1 MRNLVGSIAMFCIL
15 VGMMYSCQRG
25 EKRYEFDGMVQGT
38 YYHIVVYSSD
48 STGMSKGFDS
58 IFNIIDQS
66 VSLWEK
72 NSTLCKVNRNEDVE
86 LDQAFIDNF
95 LAAKKLNVLSG
106 GALDITVGA
115 LVREYGFT
123 TKARSTMSQQQIDSM
138 LQYTGMENLKIEGKK
153 IVKKYPETQID
164 FNAIAQGY
172 TTDLITKYLDKR
184 GCSAFLIDVGG
195 EVFARGVKPNKKKW
209 NVAIEKPAK
218 NKEEERAYNTIVIL
232 ENESIVTSGSYRKYY
247 EEDGVKYSH
256 TIDPKTGKPVKHS
269 LLSASVI
276 AKDATTADGLAT
288 AFMVMGLE
296 KAKEFLNNHKEYN
309 AYFIYSDEK
318 GEMKVWHNP
327 GFAKYIA
334 E

>member
-1 MRNLVGSIAMFCIL
+1 MRRIFLGCLIL
-15 VGMMYSCQRG
+15 VLLAGSLVSCSNG

-38 YYHIVVYSSD
+38 YYHIVVYSTD

-72 NSTLCKVNRNEDVE
+72 NSTVCKVNRNEDVE

-95 LAAKKLNVLSG
+95 LAAKDLNILSE

-195 EVFARGVKPNKKKW
+195 EVFARGIKPDKKKW

-218 NKEEERAYNTIVIL
+218 SKEEERTYNTIVLL
-232 ENESIVTSGSYRKYY
+232 ENESIVTSGNYRKYY
-247 EEDGVKYSH
+247 EEGGVKYSH
-256 TIDPKTGKPVKHS
+256 TIDPKTGKPVRHS

-296 KAKEFLNNHKEYN
+296 KAKEFLVKHKEYN

-327 GFAKYIA
+327 GFARYIA

>member
-1 MRNLVGSIAMFCIL
+1 MRRIFLGCLIL
-15 VGMMYSCQRG
+15 VLLAGSLVSCSSG

-38 YYHIVVYSSD
+38 YYHIVVYGSD

-72 NSTLCKVNRNEDVE
+72 NSTVCKVNRNEDVE

-95 LAAKKLNVLSG
+95 LAAKDLNILSE

-123 TKARSTMSQQQIDSM
+123 TKARSTISQQQIDSM

-195 EVFARGVKPNKKKW
+195 EVFARGIKPDKKKW

-218 NKEEERAYNTIVIL
+218 SKEEERTYNTIVLL

-247 EEDGVKYSH
+247 EEGGVKYSH
-256 TIDPKTGKPVKHS
+256 TIDPKTGKPVRHS

-296 KAKEFLNNHKEYN
+296 KAKEFLEKHKEYN

-327 GFAKYIA
+327 GFARYIA